1 MYAYIRVTYKGEKL
15 HAAPCASLSGSY
27 RGYDYHAHSLF
38 LRFHS
43 MPLFLSG
50 CVRERL
56 PVFNCSES
64 VLSVSIVHTHKQT
77 HIPNVDP
84 CVHWETKQSSF
95 FVVSFG
101 RRRAR
106 NIHTFFSKYPT
117 LPPLGHSRILSIL
130 PQGTVVART
139 LLSFTRKISIFWAAT
154 SKEKTQTPHLPCQ
167 KALTADRNTWLRAST
182 KIGHPRLCSANFG
195 QDRTNCFRCRSL
207 FLRKSNLYTSFI
219 QSYN

>member
-1 MYAYIRVTYKGEKL
+1 MHASPAFVRVLPTCCVCVYASTCTCVCMYICTYACTHVYVYVRVTYKGEKL
-15 HAAPCASLSGSY
+15 YAAPCASLSGSY

-43 MPLFLSG
+43 MPLSVFLSG

-56 PVFNCSES
+56 PVFNCSGS
-64 VLSVSIVHTHKQT
+64 VLFVSIVHTHKQT

-106 NIHTFFSKYPT
+106 NIHF
-117 LPPLGHSRILSIL
+117 
-130 PQGTVVART
+130 
-139 LLSFTRKISIFWAAT
+139 
-154 SKEKTQTPHLPCQ
+154 
-167 KALTADRNTWLRAST
+167 
-182 KIGHPRLCSANFG
+182 
-195 QDRTNCFRCRSL
+195 L
-207 FLRKSNLYTSFI
+207 F
-219 QSYN
+219 